1 MRNRLNIFILALFIL
16 FFQSKLFA
24 EITGSPHDFSGVDSN
39 HRGSGEICKVCHTPH
54 NSNSAEIPL
63 WWGSLSP
70 RGYTLYGSD
79 TLDAT
84 VNQPL
89 APTKICLTCHDG
101 SIASSQ
107 PVGCI
112 SCHKLVHDGG
122 GGDTNLGNDHPV
134 SFRYDTAL
142 AKTDGALRDPGGTVV
157 TSLGG
162 KTIQEGMLYQD
173 RLECSSCHDVHAKK
187 GDSGAAN
194 SKLLLVNNT
203 GSALCLTCHSK

>member
-1 MRNRLNIFILALFIL
+1 MRYQFNIFVLALFIL
-16 FFQSKLFA
+16 GFQSKLFA
-24 EITGSPHDFSGVDSN
+24 DIAGSPHDFSRVDSN
-39 HRGSGEICKVCHTPH
+39 HRGSGEICKICHTPH
-54 NSNSAEIPL
+54 NSNSTDVPL
-63 WWGSLSP
+63 WWGNLSP
-70 RGYTLYGSD
+70 RVYSLYSSD

-107 PVGCI
+107 PIGCL
-112 SCHKLVHDGG
+112 SCHKAVVG
-122 GGDTNLGNDHPV
+122 GGDPNLGNDHPV
-134 SFRYDTAL
+134 SFIYDTTL
-142 AKTDGALRDPGGTVV
+142 AQTDGTLRDPRGTAVA
-157 TSLGG
+157 SLGG

-187 GDSGAAN
+187 GDSGLQN

-203 GSALCLTCHSK
+203 GSALCLTCHNK